1 MDCVMVDKGPV
12 AHKPP
17 SSSGCQSS
25 PLLSQGS
32 PTKQNR
38 SAIKYGEL
46 IILGYVKIYH
56 IYTCTRYLPN
66 LLALWL
72 RLYNIYFCF
81 FLFLR
86 NKITL
91 KEIFPFYSYLQCF
104 DTRIFVNVEKKLFD
118 LWSWIWKI
126 NNISDIVYQ
135 MYIMLRCKIC

>member
-1 MDCVMVDKGPV
+1 MDYRLPSVDVDVYYGSIYRYCIAVHGLFDFVDVYNRSMDCVMVDKGPV

-56 IYTCTRYLPN
+56 IYTCTC
-66 LLALWL
+66 WH
-72 RLYNIYFCF
+72 C
-81 FLFLR
+81 
-86 NKITL
+86 
-91 KEIFPFYSYLQCF
+91 
-104 DTRIFVNVEKKLFD
+104 D
-118 LWSWIWKI
+118 
-126 NNISDIVYQ
+126 
-135 MYIMLRCKIC
+135 

>member
-46 IILGYVKIYH
+46 IILGYVKIHVYH
-56 IYTCTRYLPN
+56 IYTCICWLLGYVKIYHIYMY

-104 DTRIFVNVEKKLFD
+104 DTRIFVNVEKK
-118 LWSWIWKI
+118 
-126 NNISDIVYQ
+126 IVWFV
-135 MYIMLRCKIC
+135 IMNLENK